1 MRGRHQAALLDRIV
15 EECECRRRTGC
26 PARLKAHLL
35 KNARHTVSDLRG
47 RCQRKIDDA
56 ERDAKAA

>member
-1 MRGRHQAALLDRIV
+1 MGGRHQSALLDCIV

-26 PARLKAHLL
+26 PARLEAHLL
-35 KNARHTVSDLRG
+35 QDARHTVTDLRG
-47 RCQRKIDDA
+47 RRQREIDDA